1 MRKKELKQGAMTK
14 ERLQDIM
21 ALRKSKEYD
30 KIFEIYGQRIFRLA
44 VSRKYKKQDIKSL
57 LEEGR
62 FEDIYRRYGERTYNT
77 YIYVMQQKDIYN
89 ETGSRPRSILNRVKN
104 VLLHRVAPVALSA
117 SLLLP
122 ATAVGAFDHIMTEE
136 KKENAIEYAKEI
148 EEYNSKINAYAEEVN
163 SMNLNDTQIFMKVM
177 NDMWNSID
185 GYATADNEAWGYLRL
200 TLDSEGVGVC
210 RNFADDVTAKLNAIN
225 PEYNA
230 RNVIVYMESGE
241 YHLANIKRNVIER
254 NETVAEENSEN
265 TEEKV
270 DGTQYFGNH
279 MVTAV
284 DVPDKNI
291 TLILDPTNP
300 GIGVFKDGQI
310 HMFSTD
316 DGKGLEMK
324 PVGQFFQ
331 GLDSLLD
338 MELTSL
344 KSFLP
349 CKYSLEELEELYGRD
364 AQNQAL
370 EYLAALE
377 NQKDVQMA
385 DDFIPKA
392 TVNEKQAIEE
402 TRINIAETQA
412 EKNIKS
418 QLEDNQR
425 N

>member
-1 MRKKELKQGAMTK
+1 MGKKELKQGAMTK

-44 VSRKYKKQDIKSL
+44 VSGKYKKQDIENL

-62 FEDIYRRYGERTYNT
+62 FEDIYRKYGERTYNS

-89 ETGSRPRSILNRVKN
+89 ETGSKPRSILNRVKN
-104 VLLHRVAPVALSA
+104 VFLHRIAPVALSA

-122 ATAVGAFDHIMTEE
+122 ATAVGVVDHLITEE

-148 EEYNSKINAYAEEVN
+148 EEYNSKINMYAEEVN

-185 GYATADNEAWGYLRL
+185 GYATADNEVSGYLRL

-230 RNVIVYMESGE
+230 RNVIVYMESGK
-241 YHLANIKRNVIER
+241 YHLANIKRNIIEQ
-254 NETVAEENSEN
+254 NETVAEENSE
-265 TEEKV
+265 EKV
-270 DGTQYFGNH
+270 DNTEYFGNH

-284 DVPDKNI
+284 DIPDKNI

-310 HMFSTD
+310 YMFSTD
-316 DGKGLEMK
+316 DGKGLETK
-324 PVGQFFQ
+324 PLGQLFQ
-331 GLDSLLD
+331 GLDNLLD

-364 AQNQAL
+364 AQNEAL
-370 EYLAALE
+370 KYLAALE
-377 NQKDVQMA
+377 CQKDVQIA
-385 DDFIPKA
+385 SEFVPKA
-392 TVNEKQAIEE
+392 TVNERDAIEE
-402 TRINIAETQA
+402 TRKNIAEIQG
-412 EKNIKS
+412 KQNVKS
-418 QLEDNQR
+418 QLEDNQEIK
-425 N
+425 